1 MSSFVYLEK
10 LLCALVSEL
19 RAYVAVSARE
29 TPLPRALSPL
39 SPKPKALPRV
49 SANTADTN
57 LKVAMLENH
66 IELLADRLKKIQ
78 DEGSAAEI
86 KARYEQE
93 KTQLLSTIADLKKET
108 AGRDRTIAVLQN
120 QLGQTNDQLAAL
132 QATLEA
138 QQTFQRQVQAL
149 LVSTTT
155 HKELLSE
162 TCLSLENRLAMLI
175 EDFYRFADLLE
186 ERLLLKEQL
195 AALTSKHAKLEL
207 DIAAG
212 NIGLSGDSTPL
223 VQLDDP
229 IFRIVHPQPWTHSDH
244 KPPHSHVPRPTY
256 ATFISKEI
264 PSSKVDL
271 VETPYAQWLEVT
283 VRGILDSKYAEHVL
297 SGLDLMRVRRSFP
310 EFVYAWMGMYEVG
323 ERKREVAT
331 LNWSVREE
339 VDARRY
345 QLLLALAT
353 EKAKKA
359 WEIWT
364 FREFLMENMDLDQ
377 LSFFLHCRHL
387 LFRGPQLQ
395 SNEGKYAVVH
405 YVPLTHAN
413 SLIDTLMSKLPHTDR
428 SIVKSLLLDKAR
440 SKSGVLH
447 IDASYVLR
455 VFLMYYERERS
466 NKCRQIEELFQQAP
480 KEELPDQGLFLSFF
494 AFRQILLN
502 LNSDFTDL
510 DLVYLYRLTWDQ
522 TGLLTPASLFSA
534 LSRSGALSLCLRLG
548 GLWPLP
554 VLNAY
559 NDLDVGV
566 NPLNDIYANVVS
578 DWKLMSKR
586 LDLLKDSVTR
596 MGLLGLA
603 GTIAKCELV
612 LRRKGQVKMEE
623 TGGRHL
629 GEMYARLW
637 ATLSQAG
644 VVQLEVLGIEWR
656 QRDEHRYSDYLSSA
670 CSDLKQ
676 SCLSFHAA
684 SHHLKVSLFTL
695 KFAVNQIQRIWLILH
710 PRKPTK
716 RHTRAN

>member
-1 MSSFVYLEK
+1 MSNFVYLEK
-10 LLCALVSEL
+10 LLCTLVSEL
-19 RAYVAVSARE
+19 RALATVPARE

-39 SPKPKALPRV
+39 PKPRAPSHV
-49 SANTADTN
+49 PVNSADTN
-57 LKVAMLENH
+57 LKIAMLENH

-86 KARYEQE
+86 KARCEQE
-93 KTQLLSTIADLKKET
+93 KALLMTTISDLKKEIS
-108 AGRDRTIAVLQN
+108 GQDRSIAVLQN
-120 QLGQTNDQLAAL
+120 QLGQTHDQLAAL

-138 QQTFQRQVQAL
+138 QQTFQSQVQAL
-149 LVSTTT
+149 LISTTT

-162 TCLSLENRLAMLI
+162 TCLSLENRLAMLL
-175 EDFYRFADLLE
+175 EDFYRFAELLE

-195 AALTSKHAKLEL
+195 VALTSKHAKLEL

-229 IFRIVHPQPWTHSDH
+229 VFHIIHPQPWTLSDP
-244 KPPHSHVPRPTY
+244 KPHTPIPRPTY

-264 PSSKVDL
+264 PSSKVDI

-283 VRGILDSKYAEHVL
+283 IRGIFDSKYAEHVL
-297 SGLDLMRVRRSFP
+297 SGLDMMRTRRSFP
-310 EFVYAWMGMYEVG
+310 EFVYAWMGQYEVG
-323 ERKREVAT
+323 ERKREVVT

-359 WEIWT
+359 WEVWT
-364 FREFLMENMDLDQ
+364 FREFLMESMDLDQ
-377 LSFFLHCRHL
+377 LSFFLHCRQL
-387 LFRGPQLQ
+387 LFRGPQLL
-395 SNEGKYAVVH
+395 SNSGKYAVVH
-405 YVPLTHAN
+405 YVPIAHAH
-413 SLIDTLMSKLPHTDR
+413 SLIDTLMLKLPHADR
-428 SIVKSLLLDKAR
+428 SSVKSLLLDKAR
-440 SKSGVLH
+440 SKGGVLH

-455 VFLMYYERERS
+455 VFLIYYDRERS
-466 NKCRQIEELFQQAP
+466 NKYRQIEELFQQAP
-480 KEELPDQGLFLSFF
+480 KEETPEKGLFLSFF
-494 AFRQILLN
+494 SFRQILLN

-510 DLVYLYRLTWDQ
+510 DLVHLYRLTWDQ
-522 TGLLTPASLFSA
+522 TGSLTPASLFLV

-554 VLNAY
+554 VLNPY
-559 NDLDVGV
+559 NDLEVGV
-566 NPLNDIYANVVS
+566 NPINDIYANVVS
-578 DWKLMSKR
+578 DWKQMSKR

-644 VVQLEVLGIEWR
+644 VVQLEVLGIEWK
-656 QRDEHRYSDYLSSA
+656 QRDEHKYSEYLSST

-676 SCLSFHAA
+676 SCLTFHTA

-695 KFAVNQIQRIWLILH
+695 KFAVNSIQRIWLLLH

-716 RHTRAN
+716 RHTRV